1 MALNSDA
8 MLGMSMRFDVTVDD
22 IDLGSWSTCKGLS
35 LKFKHHK
42 ITELGAHET
51 TQYIPQHVEFTKVTL
66 QRAMAAGDWDK
77 TKRWLSRMTDTFD
90 GSTASIVLRDAKL
103 GEVARWDLQGVLP
116 AGWKGPQLDAS
127 GKKVAL
133 ETLELVH
140 EGFLE

>member
-1 MALNSDA
+1 MALSSTA
-8 MLGMSMRFDVTVDD
+8 MLGLAMRFDVIVDD
-22 IDLGSWSTCKGLS
+22 IDLGSWSSCKGLS
-35 LKFKHHK
+35 LRFKHHK

-51 TQYIPQHVEFTKVTL
+51 TQYIPQQVEFTKVTL

-77 TKRWLSRMTDTFD
+77 TRRWLSKMTDAFD
-90 GSTASIVLRDAKL
+90 GSTASIVLRDSKL
-103 GEVARWDLQGVLP
+103 DEVARWNLQNVLP
-116 AGWKGPQLDAS
+116 AGWKGPQLDAT